1 MIYSISNQHH
11 RCSLNAYPV
20 VRALGVAAMF
30 SASVSSFSI
39 QQSGLQPRSHLRL
52 PSRVCPQ
59 QKNPGSIMAIF
70 SSEKDMGGEKDSNI
84 SNEQKQEFDID
95 EMNTIAELNDLSRS
109 IGGPVIDEKSS
120 IESARN
126 RLWDFVEEEAEDDID
141 NMCMGQI
148 SGLMFELS
156 GENLEDDI
164 TLEEARDKVWELVN
178 RLSQVEVESE
188 SKACSGCPSC
198 AGK

>member
-1 MIYSISNQHH
+1 
-11 RCSLNAYPV
+11 
-20 VRALGVAAMF
+20 
-30 SASVSSFSI
+30 
-39 QQSGLQPRSHLRL
+39 
-52 PSRVCPQ
+52 
-59 QKNPGSIMAIF
+59 MAIF

-178 RLSQVEVESE
+178 RLSQVEAESE

>member
-1 MIYSISNQHH
+1 MMFSISNQHH
-11 RCSLNAYPV
+11 HRSLNAYPV
-20 VRALGVAAMF
+20 VRAFGIAAVF

-39 QQSGLQPRSHLRL
+39 RHSGLQRQSDLRL
-52 PSRVCPQ
+52 SLSVHLQ
-59 QKNPGSIMAIF
+59 QNNPGSIMAIF
-70 SSEKDMGGEKDSNI
+70 SSEKDMGAETDSNT

-95 EMNTIAELNDLSRS
+95 EVNTIAELTDLSRA

-120 IESARN
+120 IESAKN
-126 RLWDFVEEEAEDDID
+126 LLWDFVEEEAEDDID

-156 GENLEDDI
+156 GENLEDGI
-164 TLEEARDKVWELVN
+164 TLEEARDQVWELVN
-178 RLSQVEVESE
+178 RMSQVEVEPDSN
-188 SKACSGCPSC
+188 ACSGCPSC